1 MARWIIKKSKEEKI
15 MNIKTVNLD
24 LVKPYWRNPRKNESA
39 VAAVMESIKKYGM
52 NVPIVVDKNYVIL
65 TGHTR
70 YKAMRA
76 LGITEAPVVVADISD
91 KKAKQFRIADNKAH
105 EFSEWDVDTLKSEI
119 QDLMGDGTTT
129 GLEEV
134 FGSADWR
141 EMLDITSL
149 LPDTKDDSDE
159 GDSHGVQKKDDSH
172 LMIDGEWGIKVICP
186 HCLEDNVLRKSHF
199 EKKNEE

>member
-1 MARWIIKKSKEEKI
+1 
-15 MNIKTVNLD
+15 MNIISVNLD
-24 LVKPYWRNPRKNESA
+24 LIKPYWRNPRKNEAA
-39 VAAVMESIKKYGM
+39 VSAVMESIKKYGM

-76 LGITEAPVVVADISD
+76 LGVTEAPVVVADISE

-119 QDLMGDGTTT
+119 QDLMGEGTTT

-149 LPDTKDDSDE
+149 LPDADNGE
-159 GDSHGVQKKDDSH
+159 DDSH
-172 LMIDGEWGIKVICP
+172 DVQKDDDDIQRNMIDGRWGLNVICP
-186 HCLEDNVLRKSHF
+186 HCLENNLLRQEDFDQEEKSE
-199 EKKNEE
+199 EKE

>member
-1 MARWIIKKSKEEKI
+1 

-39 VAAVMESIKKYGM
+39 VSAVMESIKKYGM

-76 LGITEAPVVVADISD
+76 LGMTEAPVVVADISE

-105 EFSEWDVDTLKSEI
+105 EVSEWDVDTLKSEI
-119 QDLMGDGTTT
+119 QDLMGEGSTT

-149 LPDTKDDSDE
+149 LPDADSDSE
-159 GDSHGVQKKDDSH
+159 GDSHGVQKSDVDDQRH
-172 LMIDGEWGIKVICP
+172 MIDGEWGMKVICP
-186 HCLEDNVLRKSHF
+186 HCLEDNILRKSDL
-199 EKKNEE
+199 EKKKDEE

>member
-1 MARWIIKKSKEEKI
+1 MATWKIVKQEKKKPQ
-15 MNIKTVNLD
+15 MNITNINLD
-24 LVKPYWRNPRKNESA
+24 LIKPYWRNPRKNESA
-39 VAAVMESIKKYGM
+39 VSAVTESIRKYGM

-76 LGITEAPVVVADISD
+76 LGIVEAPVVVADISE

-119 QDLMGDGTTT
+119 EDIMKSDGGN

-134 FGSADWR
+134 FGSSDWR
-141 EMLDITSL
+141 EMLDISSL
-149 LPDTKDDSDE
+149 LPDSDGE
-159 GDSHGVQKKDDSH
+159 KEEDGDSHAVQTEDENRNI
-172 LMIDGEWGIKVICP
+172 IDGEWGLVVICP
-186 HCLEDNVLRKSHF
+186 HCLEDNILRKSHF
-199 EKKNEE
+199 EEK

>member
-1 MARWIIKKSKEEKI
+1 
-15 MNIKTVNLD
+15 MNITTVNLD

-39 VAAVMESIKKYGM
+39 VSAVMESIKKYGM

-76 LGITEAPVVVADISD
+76 LGITEAPVVVADISE

-119 QDLMGDGTTT
+119 EDIMKSEGGN

-134 FGSADWR
+134 FGSTDWR
-141 EMLDITSL
+141 EMMDISSL
-149 LPDTKDDSDE
+149 LPDSEEQNTEDE
-159 GDSHGVQKKDDSH
+159 APTPEEVEKQNRNI
-172 LMIDGEWGIKVICP
+172 IDGEWGLVVICP
-186 HCLEDNVLRKSHF
+186 HCLEDNILRKSHF
-199 EKKNEE
+199 EQEDR

>member
-1 MARWIIKKSKEEKI
+1 

-39 VAAVMESIKKYGM
+39 VSAVMESIKKYGM

-76 LGITEAPVVVADISD
+76 LGITEAPVVVADISE

-119 QDLMGDGTTT
+119 QDLIGDGGST

-134 FGSADWR
+134 FGSSDWR
-141 EMLDITSL
+141 EMLDISSL
-149 LPDTKDDSDE
+149 LPDSEDE
-159 GDSHGVQKKDDSH
+159 DQGKDSHDVQKDKEDEER
-172 LMIDGEWGIKVICP
+172 LMIDGEWGIRVICP

-199 EKKNEE
+199 EKEKGE